1 MAAKKKPQN
10 DELDKISTALVEFS
24 AVDAGLAVLREK
36 YVGVV
41 FDVRTPKGMTD
52 AKAARAAIREPRY
65 EVERIRKEAKAPL
78 LALTRQLDGTAK
90 RITDALVE
98 IEEPIDRQIKTE
110 EERVERERQEKI
122 RREQERVAALQ
133 ARVEKIRSTPRVVR
147 ANTDAA
153 TIGKLLADVTALQ
166 IDATL
171 EEFAPAAE
179 QAQTEAIRELGELY
193 AAARERETREAA
205 VRAEQEKLARER
217 AEQAERER
225 VAQAQLDAER
235 RAQMVRNA
243 ELQERERAIAER
255 EKQQREREEYEANMR
270 KAAEATVRNAESAAL
285 QAIIERDA
293 TPPPAESAPEPD
305 PETAGVH
312 VAAVPYPG
320 DASLEHTIAEA
331 YRVPV
336 QVAAAW
342 LHAYGTTQAEAA

>member
-1 MAAKKKPQN
+1 MATKKKPQN

-36 YVGVV
+36 YIGIV

-147 ANTDAA
+147 ANTDSA

-166 IDATL
+166 IDAAL

-217 AEQAERER
+217 AEQAERDR
-225 VAQAQLDAER
+225 VAREQREAEE
-235 RAQMVRNA
+235 RAQRARA
-243 ELQERERAIAER
+243 EELEARERAIAER
-255 EKQQREREEYEANMR
+255 ERQQREREEADARARAEAER
-270 KAAEATVRNAESAAL
+270 KAAEPVAAEPVAAVIT
-285 QAIIERDA
+285 QVG
-293 TPPPAESAPEPD
+293 SPD
-305 PETAGVH
+305 DDTGVH
-312 VAAVPYPG
+312 VVSMPYPG
-320 DASLEHTIAEA
+320 DDALREAISEA
-331 YRVPV
+331 YEVPDA
-336 QVAAAW
+336 VADAW
-342 LHAYGTTQAEAA
+342 LRAYGADIEARAA

>member
-1 MAAKKKPQN
+1 VATKKPQN

-36 YVGVV
+36 YIGVV

-122 RREQERVAALQ
+122 RREQERVAMLQ
-133 ARVEKIRSTPRVVR
+133 ARVEKIRSMPRVVR

-193 AAARERETREAA
+193 AAAREREAREAA
-205 VRAEQEKLARER
+205 VRAEQERLAKER

-225 VAQAQLDAER
+225 VAREQREAEE
-235 RAQMVRNA
+235 RAHRERMA
-243 ELQERERAIAER
+243 EVEARERAIAER
-255 EKQQREREEYEANMR
+255 ERQQREREEAEARARAEAER
-270 KAAEATVRNAESAAL
+270 KAAEPAPVETVAEALVAPFAAL
-285 QAIIERDA
+285 AEVFA
-293 TPPPAESAPEPD
+293 PAPTPTPASAPE
-305 PETAGVH
+305 
-312 VAAVPYPG
+312 YPG
-320 DASLEHTIAEA
+320 DRWMRDVVSEQFNVSGPTADAWLRQYGRE
-331 YRVPV
+331 R
-336 QVAAAW
+336 VAA
-342 LHAYGTTQAEAA
+342 